1 MTESEL
7 HIAELNSNAFFKEF
21 TYSSTKFKIDEKGQE
36 LELADNVVWLD
47 DFLQIIQIKERNK
60 SGDSN
65 DENWFNN
72 KVLRKAVK
80 QIKDTI
86 SYFETYENIS
96 IPNERGDYFNL
107 SEAGKLEPVKII
119 IYLPG
124 DSFPELL
131 RFKKFYES
139 RDVGLIHLFHIEDYS
154 LICKNLITPYEIKD
168 FLQFRESMFKFNG
181 LNLNDLSEEYVL
193 GHYIESHENFNINPK
208 YIENISKLVDDFE
221 SFNIFPIVENFKTLI
236 LKTTGETHYYFILK
250 ELAKLD
256 RSDIRGFLER
266 FNLALKTA
274 KNQKSDILPYRMTSL
289 NSQCGFVFIP
299 IKIERKSE
307 SGKALQNF
315 TLIHKYEQKLD
326 KAVGMICYFNP
337 EEKYHDIFWTYIKYE
352 WEYDEEL
359 EKFIKDYFPL
369 RPVKREKTFRYY
381 RKN

>member
-7 HIAELNSNAFFKEF
+7 YIAKLNSNVFFKEF

-47 DFLQIIQIKERNK
+47 DLLQITQIKERNK

-65 DENWFNN
+65 DENWFKS

-86 SYFETYENIS
+86 SYFEIYKNIS
-96 IPNERGDYFNL
+96 IPNERGHVFNL
-107 SEAGKLEPVKII
+107 SEAGKLEPIKIV

-124 DSFPELL
+124 DSFPDSL

-139 RDVGLIHLFHIEDYS
+139 KDVGLIHLFHIEDY
-154 LICKNLITPYEIKD
+154 LWICKYLITPYEIKD
-168 FLQFRESMFKFNG
+168 FLQFREAMFKFNG
-181 LNLNDLSEEYVL
+181 TNLNNLPEQYVL
-193 GHYIESHENFNINPK
+193 GHYIESYENFNINPK

-221 SFNIFPIVENFKTLI
+221 SFNIFPIIENFKRLI

-256 RSDIRGFLER
+256 RSGLRGFRER
-266 FNLALKTA
+266 FDLALKTA
-274 KNQKSDILPYRMTSL
+274 KNQESDTPYRMTSL

-299 IKIERKSE
+299 IKIERKS
-307 SGKALQNF
+307 KCKNALQNY

-359 EKFIKDYFPL
+359 EKIIKGDFPL
-369 RPVKREKTFRYY
+369 RSVKREKTFRYY
-381 RKN
+381 KKN